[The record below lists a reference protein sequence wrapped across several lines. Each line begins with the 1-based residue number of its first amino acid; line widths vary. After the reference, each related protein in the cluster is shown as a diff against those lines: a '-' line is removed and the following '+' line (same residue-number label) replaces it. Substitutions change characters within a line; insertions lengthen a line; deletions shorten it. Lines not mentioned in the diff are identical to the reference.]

1 MTDVVHVA
9 TRSDVPAIV
18 FGSRRVSYAEFG
30 ARVDSLARHLISI
43 GVGPDVAVAV
53 AIPSTPISLGAL
65 LVWSATRHVDGAG
78 YLVRHLI
85 NTAIGVTLAVLVIR
99 TDSRIIRALAP
110 WVYLGAV
117 LGLVLVLS
125 PLGST
130 INGSRSWIQVPG
142 FSIQPAELAKV
153 ALCVGLA
160 MILAERGERAAP
172 PPRADVWLAVVI
184 AGVPIL
190 LVLAQPDL
198 GSALVLVMLTLG
210 VVAVSGAS
218 RWWARHISM
227 CAT

>member
-1 MTDVVHVA
+1 MVTDSIVSAVRKGFAEGLSGAVITHGNFAGAHRKRVYA
-9 TRSDVPAIV
+9 LVGAAAAI
-18 FGSRRVSYAEFG
+18 A
-30 ARVDSLARHLISI
+30 AA
-43 GVGPDVAVAV
+43 VGPLLGG
-53 AIPSTPISLGAL
+53 AITLIGTL

-160 MILAERGERAAP
+160 MILAERGERGAPP
-172 PPRADVWLAVVI
+172 PPRAWPRS
-184 AGVPIL
+184 AGSRL
-190 LVLAQPDL
+190 S
-198 GSALVLVMLTLG
+198 SAC
-210 VVAVSGAS
+210 S
-218 RWWARHISM
+218 
-227 CAT
+227 